1 MSETASLEQIYGEV
15 QEAEELLPMNELGL
29 EFGYALYEATIT
41 AEEENPVEF
50 SANISAAKGETSTRQ
65 FGESESYDKVIV
77 MGTDAPPIDEYTVL
91 WVDKTPQV
99 DETGALVTNDD
110 GEVITPH
117 DYIVKKVA
125 KSLNSVSV
133 AISKVTVSG

>member
-1 MSETASLEQIYGEV
+1 MKS
-15 QEAEELLPMNELGL
+15 
-29 EFGYALYEATIT
+29 F
-41 AEEENPVEF
+41 PVEF